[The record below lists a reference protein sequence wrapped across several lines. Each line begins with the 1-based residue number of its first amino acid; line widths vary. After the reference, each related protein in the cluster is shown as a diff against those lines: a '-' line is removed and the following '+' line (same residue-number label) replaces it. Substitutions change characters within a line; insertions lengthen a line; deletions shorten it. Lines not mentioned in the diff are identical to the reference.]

1 MSILLLCWVIHFFSL
16 NRFITLKESKKKK
29 SVYQFELE
37 EDSALKFE
45 TQVLCSQFLKLV
57 FQDELQITPLLKPTW
72 KTKDSHLN
80 SCYGWSVS
88 LWRDPTAHQL
98 KAETL
103 TDTGQS
109 VFATSVSAWERVF
122 IKLSPHYHA
131 WDMWAGAASSSLTRL
146 GHIEVIF
153 PGFTQHCVRREGYP
167 VDPIAL
173 CEGGS
178 ASMNVAFEW
187 REASRHADSLYLLYL
202 GNRPDATS
210 NSHNDVIMV
219 PPPLPKP
226 LSPSLSFSPF
236 RELVAHESQ
245 GRSLQRS
252 CCLPSY
258 YSW

>member
-1 MSILLLCWVIHFFSL
+1 M
-16 NRFITLKESKKKK
+16 NR
-29 SVYQFELE
+29 
-37 EDSALKFE
+37 
-45 TQVLCSQFLKLV
+45 
-57 FQDELQITPLLKPTW
+57 W
-72 KTKDSHLN
+72 
-80 SCYGWSVS
+80 YGWSVR
-88 LWRDPTAHQL
+88 LYGDPAAHQINR
-98 KAETL
+98 ETL
-103 TDTGQS
+103 TGTGQS
-109 VFATSVSAWERVF
+109 VFAASVSAWERVF
-122 IKLSPHYHA
+122 IKLSPNYHA

-219 PPPLPKP
+219 PPPLLPQAS
-226 LSPSLSFSPF
+226 LSPFW
-236 RELVAHESQ
+236 ELVAHESQ
-245 GRSLQRS
+245 GRSLQWSVVYPHITHGRTWTNHCFNFS
-252 CCLPSY
+252 LKDGFCCYHSL
-258 YSW
+258 

>member
-1 MSILLLCWVIHFFSL
+1 MDDLLAF
-16 NRFITLKESKKKK
+16 KEI
-29 SVYQFELE
+29 Q
-37 EDSALKFE
+37 
-45 TQVLCSQFLKLV
+45 QQ
-57 FQDELQITPLLKPTW
+57 
-72 KTKDSHLN
+72 
-80 SCYGWSVS
+80 
-88 LWRDPTAHQL
+88 HQL
-98 KAETL
+98 KREML

-109 VFATSVSAWERVF
+109 VFAASVCAWEWVF

-219 PPPLPKP
+219 PPPP
-226 LSPSLSFSPF
+226 PSLFLSLPPSW
-236 RELVAHESQ
+236 ELVAHESQ
-245 GRSLQRS
+245 GRSLQWSVVYPHYTHGRTWTNPCFNFS
-252 CCLPSY
+252 SNKMFFVITLPPKRDWCWIIQILWLSPFFTVENEVCFLLQDVFLQHLSSY
-258 YSW
+258 DKNTGRHDCVVFWEGKMKR